1 MEILEAR
8 HLVQV
13 ALAAQPDIL
22 EILRAVLQDLE
33 PVHGDEHDLAPS
45 PRSFSAYARLQFG
58 AAAAVR
64 RAIVARTLH
73 GLDRLQH
80 PAVAAAGASNPPVLL
95 AGQDI
100 QCMTRLRA
108 LRDLTRATGLHR
120 RNC

>member
-73 GLDRLQH
+73 GLTVCSIRQLQPLGQAILRCFLPDRTFS
-80 PAVAAAGASNPPVLL
+80 A
-95 AGQDI
+95 
-100 QCMTRLRA
+100 
-108 LRDLTRATGLHR
+108 
-120 RNC
+120 